1 MLFFL
6 VGKDRMNVYEK
17 AGFVSAGTTQSSG
30 QQVTIAYPKRNER
43 REVTLLLE
51 INSRDRNLVQYPNA
65 SEFRF
70 RLFRPLKDIVKLQ
83 IAGGTVPGCL
93 YNLNTGWNQ
102 FTFQEATRKW
112 NVTIPPGRYT
122 YETVC
127 TKLASVLNSLSGVT
141 NTYSVFID
149 ATTGTLTLQR
159 TAGVAEFAFL
169 FLTGDYIDFYDQN
182 NTLQK
187 INTPAKLL
195 GFGRADY
202 TNTGSIITAPF
213 VVDLEF
219 LLNRAYV
226 YINHDNTQDLNTIER
241 SVGRQQPH
249 AIVYFDELRNNYKF
263 LNKETFEPLYCSYPA
278 PISRIATI
286 DISLR
291 DEFDRCV
298 DFNGRDF
305 TLLLE
310 VVYLD

>member
-6 VGKDRMNVYEK
+6 VETYRMNVYEK
-17 AGFVSAGTTQSSG
+17 AGQVQSSG

-43 REVTLLLE
+43 RETTILLE
-51 INSRDRNLVQYPNA
+51 INSRDRNIVQYPTP

-70 RLFRPLKDIVKLQ
+70 RLYRPLKDVVKLQ
-83 IAGGTVPGCL
+83 IAGGTIPGCL
-93 YNLNTGWNQ
+93 YNINTGWNQ
-102 FTFQEATRKW
+102 FTFQEGATKW
-112 NVTIPPGRYT
+112 NVKIPPGRYT
-122 YETVC
+122 YETLC
-127 TKLASVLNSLSGVT
+127 SKLASILNTLSGVT
-141 NTYSVFID
+141 NTYAITID
-149 ATTGTLTLQR
+149 ATTGVFTLQR
-159 TAGVAEFAFL
+159 TAGAASFSFL
-169 FLTGDYIDFYDQN
+169 LATGDYIDFYDQN

-187 INTPAKLL
+187 INTPAKLF

-202 TNTGSIITAPF
+202 SNTGAFLTAPN

-219 LLNRAYV
+219 LLNRCYV

-263 LNKETFEPLYCSYPA
+263 LNKETFEPLYSSYPA

-286 DISLR
+286 DIALR
-291 DEFDRCV
+291 DEFDRCI
-298 DFNGRDF
+298 DLNGRDF

>member
-1 MLFFL
+1 
-6 VGKDRMNVYEK
+6 MNTYEK
-17 AGFVSAGTTQSSG
+17 AGRVESSG

-51 INSRDRNLVQYPNA
+51 INSRDRNIVHYPNA
-65 SEFRF
+65 SEYRF
-70 RLFRPLKDIVKLQ
+70 RLYRPLKDIVKIQ
-83 IAGGTVPGCL
+83 IAGGTIPGCL
-93 YNLNTGWNQ
+93 YNINTGWNV
-102 FTFQEATRKW
+102 FTFQEGSKTW
-112 NVTIPPGRYT
+112 NPLIPPGRYT
-122 YETVC
+122 YETIC
-127 TKLASVLNSLSGVT
+127 TTLASVLNSLSGVA
-141 NTYSVFID
+141 NTYAVSIN
-149 ATTGTLTLQR
+149 ATTGFLTLTR
-159 TAGVAEFAFL
+159 TAGVENFGLLLA
-169 FLTGDYIDFYDQN
+169 TGSFVDFYDQN

-202 TNTGSIITAPF
+202 KNTGSSIIAPS

-219 LLNRAYV
+219 LLNRCYI

-263 LNKETFEPLYCSYPA
+263 LNKETFEPLYSSYPA
-278 PISRIATI
+278 PISRIATL
-286 DISLR
+286 DIAIR
-291 DEFDRCV
+291 DEFDRCI
-298 DFNGRDF
+298 DMNGRDF

>member
-1 MLFFL
+1 
-6 VGKDRMNVYEK
+6 MNSYE
-17 AGFVSAGTTQSSG
+17 SAGKVQSSG

-43 REVTLLLE
+43 REVIILLE
-51 INSRDRNLVQYPNA
+51 MNSRDRNIVQYPNP

-70 RLFRPLKDIVKLQ
+70 RLFRPLKDIVKIQ
-83 IAGGTVPGCL
+83 VAGGTVPAPL
-93 YNLNTGWNQ
+93 YNVNTGWNQ
-102 FTFQEATRKW
+102 FTFQEGSRKW

-122 YETVC
+122 NDTLSTTV
-127 TKLASVLNSLSGVT
+127 ASSLNTLSGVT
-141 NTYSVFID
+141 NTYTVSI
-149 ATTGTLTLQR
+149 APITGVLTLQR
-159 TAGVAEFAFL
+159 TAGAADFAIL

-187 INTPAKLL
+187 INSPAKLF
-195 GFGRADY
+195 GFVRADY
-202 TNTGSIITAPF
+202 ANVGSSITAPF

-219 LLNRAYV
+219 LLNRAYL

-263 LNKETFEPLYCSYPA
+263 LNKETFEPLYLSYPA
-278 PISRIATI
+278 PIARMATLEIAI
-286 DISLR
+286 R

-298 DFNGRDF
+298 DLNGRDF

>member
-1 MLFFL
+1 
-6 VGKDRMNVYEK
+6 MNSYE
-17 AGFVSAGTTQSSG
+17 SAGKVQSSG

-43 REVTLLLE
+43 REVIILLE
-51 INSRDRNLVQYPNA
+51 MNSRDRNIVQYPNP

-70 RLFRPLKDIVKLQ
+70 RLFRPLKDIVKIQ
-83 IAGGTVPGCL
+83 VAGGTVPAPL
-93 YNLNTGWNQ
+93 YNVNTGWNQ
-102 FTFQEATRKW
+102 FTFQEGSRKW

-122 YETVC
+122 NDTLSTTV
-127 TKLASVLNSLSGVT
+127 ASSLNTLSGVT
-141 NTYSVFID
+141 NTYTVSI
-149 ATTGTLTLQR
+149 APITGVLTLQR
-159 TAGVAEFAFL
+159 TAGVADFAFL

-187 INTPAKLL
+187 INSPAKLF

-202 TNTGSIITAPF
+202 ANVGSSITAPF

-219 LLNRAYV
+219 LLNRAYL

-263 LNKETFEPLYCSYPA
+263 LNKETFEPLYLSYPA
-278 PISRIATI
+278 PIARMATLEIAI
-286 DISLR
+286 R

-298 DFNGRDF
+298 DLNGRDF

>member
-1 MLFFL
+1 MSS
-6 VGKDRMNVYEK
+6 YEK
-17 AGFVSAGTTQSSG
+17 AGFVSAGQVQSSG

-43 REVTLLLE
+43 REVTLLVE
-51 INSRDRNLVQYPNA
+51 INSRDRNIVQYPNA

-70 RLFRPLKDIVKLQ
+70 RLYRPLKDIVKIQL
-83 IAGGTVPGCL
+83 AGGTVPGCL

-102 FTFQEATRKW
+102 FTFQEGTTKW

-122 YETVC
+122 YETLC
-127 TKLASVLNSLSGVT
+127 SKLASVLNTLPGIT
-141 NTYSVFID
+141 NTYVVTID
-149 ATTGTLTLQR
+149 ATTGVFQLER
-159 TAGVAEFAFL
+159 TAGVATFAFL
-169 FLTGDYIDFYDQN
+169 FQTGDYIDFYDQN

-202 TNTGSIITAPF
+202 TNVGTTITAPF
-213 VVDLEF
+213 IVDLEF

-249 AIVYFDELRNNYKF
+249 AIIYFDELRNNYKF
-263 LNKETFEPLYCSYPA
+263 LNKETFEPLYSSYPA

-286 DISLR
+286 EIALR
-291 DEFDRCV
+291 DEFDRCI
-298 DFNGRDF
+298 DLNGRDF

>member
-1 MLFFL
+1 
-6 VGKDRMNVYEK
+6 MNLGEK
-17 AGFVSAGTTQSSG
+17 VENVQSSG
-30 QQVTIAYPKRNER
+30 QQVTIRYPKRADRAEICQI
-43 REVTLLLE
+43 LE
-51 INSRDRNLVQYPNA
+51 INSRDRNIVQYPNP

-70 RLFRPLKDIVKLQ
+70 RLYRPYKDIVKIQ
-83 IAGGTVPGCL
+83 IVGGAIPGCF
-93 YNLNTGWNQ
+93 YNIDKDWAT
-102 FTFQEATRKW
+102 FTFQEGVRRW
-112 NVTIPPGRYT
+112 NVTIPPGRYDYQSICVT
-122 YETVC
+122 
-127 TKLASVLNSLSGVT
+127 LAGSLNSLSGIT
-141 NTYSVFID
+141 NSYKVEITG
-149 ATTGTLTLQR
+149 TTGVLQINR
-159 TAGVAEFAFL
+159 VTGVANFSLL
-169 FLTGDYIDFYDQN
+169 FLTGDYVDFYDQN

-202 TNTGSIITAPF
+202 HSTSGGVIISPN

-219 LLNRAYV
+219 LLTRCYV

-263 LNKETFEPLYCSYPA
+263 LNKETYEPIYSSYPA

-286 DISLR
+286 DIALR
-291 DEFDRCV
+291 DEFDRCLNL
-298 DFNGRDF
+298 NGRDF

>member
-1 MLFFL
+1 MNSYETA
-6 VGKDRMNVYEK
+6 GKV
-17 AGFVSAGTTQSSG
+17 QSSG

-43 REVTLLLE
+43 REVIILLE
-51 INSRDRNLVQYPNA
+51 MNSRDRNIVQYPNP

-70 RLFRPLKDIVKLQ
+70 RLFRPLKDIVKIQ
-83 IAGGTVPGCL
+83 VAGGTVPAPL
-93 YNLNTGWNQ
+93 YNVNTGWNQ
-102 FTFQEATRKW
+102 FTFQEGSRKW

-122 YETVC
+122 NDTLSTTV
-127 TKLASVLNSLSGVT
+127 ASSLNTLSGVT
-141 NTYSVFID
+141 NTYTVSI
-149 ATTGTLTLQR
+149 APITGVLTLQR
-159 TAGVAEFAFL
+159 TAGVADFAFL

-187 INTPAKLL
+187 INSPAKLF

-202 TNTGSIITAPF
+202 ANVGSSITAPF

-219 LLNRAYV
+219 LLNRAYL

-263 LNKETFEPLYCSYPA
+263 LNKETFEPLYLSYPA
-278 PISRIATI
+278 PIARMATLEIAI
-286 DISLR
+286 R

-298 DFNGRDF
+298 DLNGRDF